1 MSQHRKYILH
11 SRHIWTGVPAEET
24 LALWSLNDE
33 TTRGNSFLVEDIREC
48 LILKLEGFVRDQ
60 KAKVCDVS
68 ENHLS
73 LQLGGSWLSS
83 LFSEESCPLD
93 LEIRFR
99 PAEATHNPQA
109 EVEVVIRDRR
119 MFRQPNRFE
128 IAARRVMWHLK
139 KHLMA
144 NQ

>member
-11 SRHIWTGVPAEET
+11 SRHVWTGTPVEESAT
-24 LALWSLNDE
+24 PWAVTDE

-48 LILKLEGFVRDQ
+48 LILKLNGFVQDQ
-60 KAKVCDVS
+60 KATVRDVS

-73 LQLGGSWLSS
+73 LQVGGTWLSS
-83 LFSEESCPLD
+83 LLSGESCPLD

-99 PAEATHNPQA
+99 PAAATHNPQA
-109 EVEVVIRDRR
+109 EVEVIIRDRR
-119 MFRQPNRFE
+119 LIRQPNRFE

-139 KHLMA
+139 RHLMA